1 MTDKSKTTLG
11 WLLTEMVD
19 RHVAVTI
26 FTRGCNDYISG
37 KNASLLL
44 MLKSDVLENTVY
56 RIENG
61 ESGRLKI
68 WMEAIRDV

>member
-1 MTDKSKTTLG
+1 MTDKSKITLG
-11 WLLTEMVD
+11 WILTEMVD
-19 RHVAVTI
+19 RHASVTI
-26 FTRGCNDYISG
+26 FTRGCKDYISG

-44 MLKSDVLENTVY
+44 TLRSDVLENTVY

-68 WMEAIRDV
+68 WMEEIRDV